1 MKSSK
6 KATKSE
12 GPKKNTSTSPVKKQK
27 QVSDP
32 KESNRPI
39 LDDEDDFDIQL
50 DDDMQ
55 AFDDFDD
62 DDDDDF

>member
-6 KATKSE
+6 KVTKSE
-12 GPKKNTSTSPVKKQK
+12 GPKKSSSTGPLKKQK
-27 QVSDP
+27 QVSNP

-39 LDDEDDFDIQL
+39 LDDDDDFDIPL
-50 DDDMQ
+50 DDDIQ
-55 AFDDFDD
+55 SFDDFDD